1 MKRTLLKSK
10 IHQATVTDADL
21 HYVGSVTID
30 QDLLDAADLVEYE
43 QVQIYDITNGARLTT
58 YAISGKAGSGE
69 ICINGAAAHL
79 VKPRDLV
86 IIVAYAEYEEKEIP
100 GHKPR
105 VVLVDEQN
113 RIRKASFPTAP
124 ALEPMEQRTVQAANP
139 GIESVP

>member
-21 HYVGSVTID
+21 NYVGSVTID
-30 QDLLDAADLVEYE
+30 QDLMDAADLVEYE
-43 QVQIYDITNGARLTT
+43 QVQIYDITNGSRLTT
-58 YAISGKAGSGE
+58 YVIVGEAGSGE

-86 IIVAYAEYEEKEIP
+86 IIVAYAEYEDEEIP

-113 RIRKASFPTAP
+113 RIRETSSKITAGAQTNGVAAD
-124 ALEPMEQRTVQAANP
+124 ALRH
-139 GIESVP
+139 S